1 MYTHKCPL
9 ELDVVIYL
17 ISRKGGYI
25 MATYQK
31 RIPFTPEQM
40 ELLMC
45 NSYTAK
51 VTPHRI
57 LFTLEFKEFAMQ
69 EVEVPGMTYRKIFQK
84 AGYDT
89 ELLGHERMKHI
100 MRSIKL
106 EAASEEG
113 LRVPKAGIREE
124 ELAKRRKEDLS
135 KKHTKTAI
143 KELQDRVNHLEQQID
158 FLKKLSQL
166 NKKT

>member
-1 MYTHKCPL
+1 
-9 ELDVVIYL
+9 
-17 ISRKGGYI
+17 

-40 ELLMC
+40 EVLMC
-45 NSYTAK
+45 NPYTAR

-69 EVEVPGMTYRKIFQK
+69 QVTVSGMTYRKIFQK

-106 EAASEEG
+106 EAASAEG
-113 LRVPKAGIREE
+113 LQEPKGGTREQ
-124 ELAKRRKEDLS
+124 ELARRQKEDLS

-143 KELQDRVNHLEQQID
+143 RELQDRVNHLEQQLE

-166 NKKT
+166 DKET